1 MKIIVSS
8 QNPVKINA
16 SLKAFQTVFPKEK
29 FKIQG
34 ISVPSNVSD
43 QPMSEKET
51 MQGALNRAK
60 NAFTKSPEADYWV
73 GIEGGIE
80 KYNNE
85 MMTFAWVFVKGR
97 TKLGKGRSASF
108 FLPPKVVELINEG
121 KELGDADDIVFGKNN
136 SKQSTG
142 SIGILTDDLI
152 TRTELYIPAVIMAL
166 IPFKNL
172 ELYQK

>member
-43 QPMSEKET
+43 QPM
-51 MQGALNRAK
+51 LNRAK